1 MTKSTGL
8 TSLRLHG
15 HNRLQS
21 VMTETHA
28 GNGGTKVVD
37 QLLIDIS
44 TGDSSVVGSQTATRD
59 KIQTIDSGKSVSR
72 KKSTSETTVKTTTNR
87 SANSTAK
94 GQSTDVLKGLNEL
107 KDLQRQSLSSM
118 NQMISTMTS
127 AVETFTQARTSR
139 KRKRDEMSESESSD
153 QEDLSDPGMA
163 GNSPG
168 DISNQVNDLLQST
181 ESSKNCSK
189 ANEDEVLGELSKLYE
204 SEGTVSDPINAKL
217 ASLVDKM
224 VKTSLS
230 EEKVKEKHEKYN
242 RPENCEN
249 LINTRVNPEI
259 WTKVRSNTRSRDLK
273 MQKLETSL
281 LKSMIPIVKMSDK
294 LLELKSNSKSASPSD
309 VAEFL
314 QLSLDSLA
322 LMGHS
327 INEVNIKRRE
337 LIKPDLNDQFKQL
350 CGSHTPVT
358 KLLFGD
364 DLPKS
369 VKEIS
374 ETNKV
379 GVKVSSKPPTHYNK
393 QQKRS
398 TFPHGSH
405 HQSQKPF
412 LWKYQGPGKRSHL
425 DPKKKGKPNQ
435 H

>member
-1 MTKSTGL
+1 M
-8 TSLRLHG
+8 
-15 HNRLQS
+15 
-21 VMTETHA
+21 
-28 GNGGTKVVD
+28 
-37 QLLIDIS
+37 
-44 TGDSSVVGSQTATRD
+44 
-59 KIQTIDSGKSVSR
+59 
-72 KKSTSETTVKTTTNR
+72 KTTTNR
-87 SANSTAK
+87 SANSTNK

-153 QEDLSDPGMA
+153 EEDLNDPGMA
-163 GNSPG
+163 GNPPG
-168 DISNQVNDLLQST
+168 DISSQVNDLLQST

-204 SEGTVSDPINAKL
+204 SKGTVSDPINAKL

-224 VKTSLS
+224 VKTSLF
-230 EEKVKEKHEKYN
+230 EEKVKEKHEKHN

-249 LINTRVNPEI
+249 LIIINTRVNPEI

-294 LLELKSNSKSASPSD
+294 LLEFKSNSTSASQSD
-309 VAEFL
+309 VCEFL

-327 INEVNIKRRE
+327 INEVNIKRRK

-350 CGSHTPVT
+350 CGSHTPIT

-379 GVKVSSKPPTHYNK
+379 GVKVASKPPTHYNK

-398 TFPHGSH
+398 NFHHGKH

-412 LWKYQGPGKRSHL
+412 LWKYQGPGKRSHQ
-425 DPKKKGKPNQ
+425 DSKKKGKPNQ

>member
-1 MTKSTGL
+1 MKL
-8 TSLRLHG
+8 P
-15 HNRLQS
+15 
-21 VMTETHA
+21 
-28 GNGGTKVVD
+28 
-37 QLLIDIS
+37 
-44 TGDSSVVGSQTATRD
+44 
-59 KIQTIDSGKSVSR
+59 R
-72 KKSTSETTVKTTTNR
+72 KP
-87 SANSTAK
+87 
-94 GQSTDVLKGLNEL
+94 
-107 KDLQRQSLSSM
+107 RQSLSSM

-127 AVETFTQARTSR
+127 AVETFTQARGSR
-139 KRKRDEMSESESSD
+139 KRKRDEMSGSDSSD
-153 QEDLSDPGMA
+153 QEDPSDPGMA

-168 DISNQVNDLLQST
+168 DITNQVNGLLQST

-189 ANEDEVLGELSKLYE
+189 ANEDDVLGELSKLSE
-204 SEGTVSDPINAKL
+204 SEGTVSDPINTKL

-230 EEKVKEKHEKYN
+230 EGKIKEKHEKYN

-259 WTKVRSNTRSRDLK
+259 WSKVRSNTRSRDLK

-281 LKSMIPIVKMSDK
+281 LKSMIPIVNMSDK
-294 LLELKSNSKSASPSD
+294 LLELKSNSKSASESD
-309 VAEFL
+309 VCEFL

-398 TFPHGSH
+398 NFSHRTH
-405 HQSQKPF
+405 HQNQKPF
-412 LWKYQGPGKRSHL
+412 LWKYQGSGKRSHL
-425 DPKKKGKPNQ
+425 DLKKKGKPDQ

>member
-1 MTKSTGL
+1 M
-8 TSLRLHG
+8 
-15 HNRLQS
+15 
-21 VMTETHA
+21 
-28 GNGGTKVVD
+28 
-37 QLLIDIS
+37 
-44 TGDSSVVGSQTATRD
+44 
-59 KIQTIDSGKSVSR
+59 
-72 KKSTSETTVKTTTNR
+72 
-87 SANSTAK
+87 
-94 GQSTDVLKGLNEL
+94 
-107 KDLQRQSLSSM
+107 
-118 NQMISTMTS
+118 
-127 AVETFTQARTSR
+127 
-139 KRKRDEMSESESSD
+139 
-153 QEDLSDPGMA
+153 
-163 GNSPG
+163 
-168 DISNQVNDLLQST
+168 
-181 ESSKNCSK
+181 
-189 ANEDEVLGELSKLYE
+189 
-204 SEGTVSDPINAKL
+204 PINAKL

-230 EEKVKEKHEKYN
+230 EEKIKEKHEKYN

-259 WTKVRSNTRSRDLK
+259 WSKVRSNTRSRDLK

-294 LLELKSNSKSASPSD
+294 LLELKFNSKSASESD
-309 VAEFL
+309 MSEFL

-398 TFPHGSH
+398 NFPHRPH
-405 HQSQKPF
+405 HQGQKPF

-425 DPKKKGKPNQ
+425 DLKKKGKPDQ

>member
-1 MTKSTGL
+1 
-8 TSLRLHG
+8 
-15 HNRLQS
+15 
-21 VMTETHA
+21 
-28 GNGGTKVVD
+28 
-37 QLLIDIS
+37 
-44 TGDSSVVGSQTATRD
+44 
-59 KIQTIDSGKSVSR
+59 
-72 KKSTSETTVKTTTNR
+72 
-87 SANSTAK
+87 
-94 GQSTDVLKGLNEL
+94 
-107 KDLQRQSLSSM
+107 
-118 NQMISTMTS
+118 MTS
-127 AVETFTQARTSR
+127 AQVVETSVTNNSSFQNYSHPDDHTIRT
-139 KRKRDEMSESESSD
+139 
-153 QEDLSDPGMA
+153 
-163 GNSPG
+163 
-168 DISNQVNDLLQST
+168 ITNQVNDLLQST

-230 EEKVKEKHEKYN
+230 EEKIKEKHEKYN

-259 WTKVRSNTRSRDLK
+259 WSKVRSNTRSRDLK
-273 MQKLETSL
+273 MQKLETF
-281 LKSMIPIVKMSDK
+281 VKMSDK
-294 LLELKSNSKSASPSD
+294 LLELKSNSNSASESD
-309 VAEFL
+309 VSEFL

-350 CGSHTPVT
+350 CGWHTPVT

-398 TFPHGSH
+398 NFSHRTH
-405 HQSQKPF
+405 HQNEKPF

-425 DPKKKGKPNQ
+425 DLKKKGKPDQ